1 MLLTEAISRFAE
13 YLQFEKRFSQHTL
26 RAYTDD
32 LHQFTAFLGS
42 QFDCYDVKE
51 VVPPYVRTWLATIK
65 DDDASARTINRK
77 ISSLKS
83 FFRFLLRQQAIE
95 VSPMA
100 SIVSQKQNKR
110 LPQFVEKA
118 DIEKLW
124 RYTDFPG
131 TWQGRT
137 ERLILML
144 LYQSGMRLSE
154 VINLKEVQLD
164 IAHSSL
170 KILGKG
176 NKERII
182 PCNKQFIG
190 ELVLYRDEKRKI
202 FEKFDDNVLFVNEK
216 GKKLYSK
223 WVYNAVRKY
232 LDPATTIDKRSPHV
246 LRHTFATHLLNEGA
260 DLNAVKE
267 LLGHSSLAST
277 QVYTHNTIGKLKDVF
292 KKAHPKA

>member
-1 MLLTEAISRFAE
+1 MLLAEAISRFTE

-26 RAYTDD
+26 RAYSDD
-32 LHQFTAFLGS
+32 LHQFTAFIAI
-42 QFDCYDVKE
+42 QFDCHVVKE
-51 VVPPYVRTWLATIK
+51 VVPPYVRTWLASIK
-65 DDDASARTINRK
+65 DAEASAKTINRK

-83 FFRFLLRQQAIE
+83 FFRFQLRQQVIE

-110 LPQFVEKA
+110 LPRFVEKA
-118 DIEKLW
+118 DMDKIW
-124 RYTDFPG
+124 RHTDFPI
-131 TWQGRT
+131 TWQGQT

-182 PCNKQFIG
+182 PCNKQLIN
-190 ELVLYRDEKRKI
+190 ELAHYRDEKRKI
-202 FEKFDDNVLFVNEK
+202 FEQFDAAVLFINEK
-216 GKKLYSK
+216 GKKLYPK

>member
-1 MLLTEAISRFAE
+1 MLLPEAITQFTS
-13 YLQFEKRFSQHTL
+13 YLQFEKRFSPHTV
-26 RAYTDD
+26 RAYHDD
-32 LHQFTAFLGS
+32 LLQFSEFLNK
-42 QFDCYDVKE
+42 QFDCSKIDE
-51 VVPPYVRTWLATIK
+51 VLAPYVRTWLASIK
-65 DDDASARTINRK
+65 DDEASSRTINRK

-83 FFRFLLRQQAIE
+83 FFKYLIRQQLIE
-95 VSPMA
+95 INPMA

-110 LPQFVEKA
+110 LPQFVDKT
-118 DIEKLW
+118 DIEKMW
-124 RYTDFPG
+124 RYTDFPD
-131 TWQGRT
+131 TWHGKT

-144 LYQSGMRLSE
+144 FYQTGMRLSE
-154 VINLKEVQLD
+154 VINLREVQIDL
-164 IAHSSL
+164 AHSSL

-182 PCNKQFIG
+182 PGNKAFIN
-190 ELVLYRDEKRKI
+190 ELISYRDSKRKE
-202 FEKFDDNVLFVNEK
+202 FENADTNFLFVNDK
-216 GKKLYSK
+216 GKKLYAK

-232 LDPATTIDKRSPHV
+232 LDAATTIDKRSPHI

>member
-1 MLLTEAISRFAE
+1 MLLSQAITKFIE
-13 YLQFEKRFSQHTL
+13 YLQFEKRFSVHTI
-26 RAYTDD
+26 RAYHDD
-32 LHQFTAFLGS
+32 LLQFSTYVNN
-42 QFDCYDVKE
+42 QFDCSRANE
-51 VVPPYVRTWLATIK
+51 VLPPFVRTWLASIK
-65 DDDASARTINRK
+65 DKDSSARTINRK
-77 ISSLKS
+77 ISTLKS
-83 FFRFLLRQQAIE
+83 FFKFLLRLQIVT

-100 SIVSQKQNKR
+100 SIVSQKQSKR
-110 LPQFVEKA
+110 LPQFVDKT

-124 RYTDFPG
+124 RYTDFPQ

-137 ERLILML
+137 ERLVLML

-182 PCNKQFIG
+182 PCSRQFVV
-190 ELVLYRDEKRKI
+190 ELAEYREAKRNQL
-202 FEKFDDNVLFVNEK
+202 EVYDAVYLFVNEK
-216 GKKLYSK
+216 GKQLYPK
-223 WVYNAVRKY
+223 WVYNTVRKY
-232 LDPATTIDKRSPHV
+232 LDSATTIDKRSPHV
-246 LRHTFATHLLNEGA
+246 MRHTFATHLLNEGA